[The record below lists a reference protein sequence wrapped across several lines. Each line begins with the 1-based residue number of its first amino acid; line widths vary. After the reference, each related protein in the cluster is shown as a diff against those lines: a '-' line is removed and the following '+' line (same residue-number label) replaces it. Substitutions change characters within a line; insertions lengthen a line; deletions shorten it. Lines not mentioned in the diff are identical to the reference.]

1 MFYRIPCQCGDDVT
15 VAETLAGTKIPCHCG
30 RMVAIP
36 SLRELRRLSGS
47 HQEEIQPEMEVES
60 LLLANRLP
68 EEDCCIL
75 CGAATD
81 HSICCRTEC
90 EKAQVKTDR
99 WPWWVWLLVLLTCG
113 AILAFGMIVVLAGT
127 KGQTTEHGKDRTY
140 DLPLRICAD
149 CRQQLTNELEIKDAM
164 WEVPAY
170 QRLLEKYPDAK
181 VTLLTT

>member
-1 MFYRIPCQCGDDVT
+1 
-15 VAETLAGTKIPCHCG
+15 
-30 RMVAIP
+30 
-36 SLRELRRLSGS
+36 
-47 HQEEIQPEMEVES
+47 
-60 LLLANRLP
+60 
-68 EEDCCIL
+68 
-75 CGAATD
+75 
-81 HSICCRTEC
+81 
-90 EKAQVKTDR
+90 
-99 WPWWVWLLVLLTCG
+99 
-113 AILAFGMIVVLAGT
+113 MIVVLAGT